1 MNDRKFAIFMGVALV
16 SWYSKKQCSV
26 ATSIE
31 SEYNVLVDAA
41 AEMSWSQSLL
51 LELGIIIPKAPLSL
65 CDNIG
70 SAYLSINPVLHA
82 HMKRV
87 EIDFHLCVT
96 KSKVLVSDPDLVSP
110 FFRDELL
117 APVRHRV

>member
-1 MNDRKFAIFMGVALV
+1 MDDRKFAIFMGVALV

-31 SEYNVLVDAA
+31 SEYNVLADAA

-70 SAYLSINPVLHA
+70 SAYLSINPVFHA

-96 KSKVLVSDPDLVSP
+96 K
-110 FFRDELL
+110 
-117 APVRHRV
+117 